1 MLRRTRIE
9 QLYREEAKGVMD
21 KVVSEAFDLCVPD
34 QTNPNSEFRVKQ
46 KFRNGFRQIDLNFPD
61 FYGELNNKIMLE
73 FPDEEEYP
81 ALNNVHTR
89 PKPKFF
95 GKPGTNGVEGH
106 FFNSVL
112 HNAFLLVYNDM
123 NSATNGND
131 VFRKPYTEKI
141 PFKFGK
147 ANKKPFEFKFDADY
161 NISDI
166 HDDFM
171 NILKERERVK
181 AEKEAAE
188 KAAEEAAAKK
198 KKEDEKN
205 KRVQKAINDERQR
218 REEQLEQEEIAKE
231 IEKALANEFPE
242 PTEKDKELQ
251 QMREDAEMENK
262 DGEHVSIDQKALNK
276 SLDNI
281 ANALNG
287 KGPGGIGGPSG
298 TSSASGTSGTSS
310 SKGPGGPDSSKE
322 SGSRVPGEFK
332 QLETSIPNALT
343 NLTGFLAGQY
353 SDDILKLNKEG
364 KELLAKFAETAE
376 TIANE
381 GGGTRRRRKKLTNKS
396 RKQGQVVQRQSG
408 GSYALA
414 AAADDVIQHVIIPG
428 YMKIP
433 ELLLRLMIP
442 LARGQIKKLISEKLE
457 DRPLQ
462 ARVFILTSIEITVHS
477 IIKENMDWYG
487 YFDKN
492 FRESLENYA
501 EQMGELIIKQKMTKR
516 EEALKAEEK
525 KLKNDTKNKS
535 IDHFTLDRANIST
548 KRLARKEAAD
558 KKLAELRTEKT
569 KLQEQGSAAT
579 KINKLTDTFDK
590 IFDTNKLYTYRI
602 ERLKDELNVDLKQI
616 RDNKKIINPSNKNE
630 EIENPFY
637 VYKQK
642 NLNSLNPD
650 KSREERD
657 TVYAHMSLLTQPKAN
672 PDTGGLVRDTR
683 DNILTPLL
691 KLDGEL
697 LQAFKNIPNRYIEV
711 EKNKNFPTKKQVR
724 DLLDDLQI
732 YDQHVID
739 KVNKQLDSVEI
750 ELDDY
755 TKELVT
761 ELKENITNMIIPND
775 VFPHLN
781 TFINDYIATG
791 ETLKPTKE
799 YEQEKKILH
808 KDLTKLADKFIS
820 IPRLPNSTNEERQ
833 TLSKITKEKFHNE
846 IILYKALAF
855 LSDLTSIENNVK
867 DDDLEITEGIN
878 IEINKIISIEKPL
891 SLNIPLSE
899 HAFTGEFIKEK
910 LKDKTQQLYSVYANT
925 IDNKDKRKD
934 LGKVPKNKVDFFY
947 ALEGR
952 IDPPDGIVTGGGIDE
967 NLRKSLED
975 NLRDIFLMEEMI
987 QTDYKAND
995 STYIP
1000 DMGIWDSMSS
1010 LSKEQKRRIFDQ
1022 KKREKRKEM
1031 INKLKDEI
1039 KTAKEHLKT
1048 AENNFKKMDDSYDV
1062 RERDVRIKIKDLVK
1076 EIKDADARKL
1086 KNVKDNIS
1094 SVDKKINARN
1104 EIILRNMKL
1113 IDVQEKK
1120 IEDIKQKRK
1129 DKRLNLMKEIKK
1141 EQEVVDMLYELS
1153 AYISTALRDAGSK
1166 KKFKK
1171 AIEQTGGGV
1180 PRKYPPEYYR
1190 PCCTPA
1196 YLDPNYIKLLLRTFK
1211 RLSANFPDL
1220 IGEFNMLPK
1229 VLEKY
1234 FTDGIFDSLLQQCLC
1249 EKIKKLLMNDPQF
1262 MTFME
1267 VAFKTYPMGVRF
1279 KKQFVDRP
1287 EKTNVGVFFNNF
1299 QQLFELKETRDSADK
1314 VADGVRDIYHAPS
1327 GFMKLFKTN
1336 PEDKKKKQQKQQT
1349 KIDNF
1354 TGKITDRLDAKK
1366 RNILKTSEK

>member
-21 KVVSEAFDLCVPD
+21 KVVNEAFDLCVPD

-106 FFNSVL
+106 FFNSIL

-276 SLDNI
+276 SLNNI

-298 TSSASGTSGTSS
+298 SSSALGTLS
-310 SKGPGGPDSSKE
+310 SKNSSEESKE
-322 SGSRVPGEFK
+322 SGPRVPGEFK
-332 QLETSIPNALT
+332 QLKTGLPDALKK
-343 NLTGFLAGQY
+343 LTGFLAGKY
-353 SDDILKLNKEG
+353 SDDIFDLSEEG
-364 KELLAKFAETAE
+364 KKLLAELDKTAKE
-376 TIANE
+376 IANE

-501 EQMGELIIKQKMTKR
+501 EQMGELIIKQKMTER
-516 EEALKAEEK
+516 EEAIKAEEK
-525 KLKNDTKNKS
+525 KLENDTKDKY
-535 IDHFTLDRANIST
+535 IDNFTLDRETISS
-548 KRLARKEAAD
+548 KRGARKEVAQ

-569 KLQEQGSAAT
+569 KLQEKGSADA
-579 KINKLTDTFDK
+579 KINKLNETFNK
-590 IFDTNKLYTYRI
+590 IFDTKKLYYYRI

-642 NLNSLNPD
+642 NLNLLNPD

-711 EKNKNFPTKKQVR
+711 EENKQFPTKKQVR

-732 YDQHVID
+732 YNQEVINQ
-739 KVNKQLDSVEI
+739 VNKQLDLVEI

-755 TKELVT
+755 TKELVK
-761 ELKENITNMIIPND
+761 ELKKDEILTTATNGVFEKAKKFLANYIPN
-775 VFPHLN
+775 N
-781 TFINDYIATG
+781 TSLKRIDEYENKKKELQNELTERANKGLTIRKTG
-791 ETLKPTKE
+791 E
-799 YEQEKKILH
+799 
-808 KDLTKLADKFIS
+808 
-820 IPRLPNSTNEERQ
+820 EE
-833 TLSKITKEKFHNE
+833 L
-846 IILYKALAF
+846 LYKLLAF

-867 DDDLEITEGIN
+867 DDDLEITEVIKNEIDRIIN
-878 IEINKIISIEKPL
+878 ENTN

-899 HAFTGEFIKEK
+899 DAFTGQFIKDK
-910 LKDKTQQLYSVYANT
+910 LKDTKPKLYSDYAKT
-925 IDNKDKRKD
+925 ITDDEHRRKD

-947 ALEGR
+947 ALEGI
-952 IDPPDGIVTGGGIDE
+952 IDPSDGIVTGSGTHDD
-967 NLRKSLED
+967 LRERLED
-975 NLRDIFLMEEMI
+975 NLKQIFLMEEMI
-987 QTDYKAND
+987 QEDYKAND

-1010 LSKEQKRRIFDQ
+1010 LSKEQRRRILDQ
-1022 KKREKRKEM
+1022 KKREKRTEM
-1031 INKLKDEI
+1031 INKLKEKI
-1039 KTAKEHLKT
+1039 KTAKYELKEQ
-1048 AENNFKKMDDSYDV
+1048 ENNFKKIDDSYDV

-1086 KNVKDNIS
+1086 KNVKDNVS

-1129 DKRLNLMKEIKK
+1129 VKRSELMQEIKK
-1141 EQEVVDMLYELS
+1141 KQEVVDMLYELS

-1287 EKTNVGVFFNNF
+1287 EKTNLGMFFNNF
-1299 QQLFELKETRDSADK
+1299 QQLFELKETRDTADK
-1314 VADGVRDIYHAPS
+1314 VADGVRSIYHWPS
-1327 GFMKLFKTN
+1327 GFMKSSETN
-1336 PEDKKKKQQKQQT
+1336 PEDKKTKQQT

-1354 TGKITDRLDAKK
+1354 TGDIKKRVDAKK
-1366 RNILKTSEK
+1366 NSKTLKNES

>member
-21 KVVSEAFDLCVPD
+21 KVVDEAFDLCVPD

-106 FFNSVL
+106 FFNSLL

-298 TSSASGTSGTSS
+298 ASSVLGTSGSSS
-310 SKGPGGPDSSKE
+310 SKDSSKE
-322 SGSRVPGEFK
+322 SEESGPRVPGEFQK
-332 QLETSIPNALT
+332 LETGLPDALK
-343 NLTGFLAGQY
+343 NLTGFLAGKY
-353 SDDILKLNKEG
+353 SDDIFDLSEEG

-414 AAADDVIQHVIIPG
+414 AAADDVIEHVIIPG

-501 EQMGELIIKQKMTKR
+501 EQMGELIIKQKMTER
-516 EEALKAEEK
+516 EEAIKAEEK
-525 KLKNDTKNKS
+525 KLQKLDDEKENKF
-535 IDHFTLDRANIST
+535 IDVFWNKDKKRADRT
-548 KRLARKEAAD
+548 ARKTAA
-558 KKLAELRTEKT
+558 KEKLKQLGKEKES
-569 KLQEQGSAAT
+569 LQEQGSAAT

-590 IFDTNKLYTYRI
+590 IFDTNNLYKYRI

-711 EKNKNFPTKKQVR
+711 EKNKEFPTKKQVR

-732 YDQHVID
+732 YDQDVINQ
-739 KVNKQLDSVEI
+739 VNEQLDSVEI

-755 TKELVT
+755 TKELVKELKNDEILTTAINGVFEKAKIFLANYITNNNTNLKRTDEYEKTKKELQNKLT
-761 ELKENITNMIIPND
+761 ELANE
-775 VFPHLN
+775 
-781 TFINDYIATG
+781 
-791 ETLKPTKE
+791 
-799 YEQEKKILH
+799 
-808 KDLTKLADKFIS
+808 FIS
-820 IPRLPNSTNEERQ
+820 IPRLPNSTDTEKRNIKKLEERK
-833 TLSKITKEKFHNE
+833 TSKEE
-846 IILYKALAF
+846 LLYKLLAF

-867 DDDLEITEGIN
+867 DDDLEITEHIKN
-878 IEINKIISIEKPL
+878 TIDNLIEEKTN

-899 HAFTGEFIKEK
+899 HAFSGEFITKR
-910 LKDKTQQLYSVYANT
+910 LKDKNPKLNSKYAET
-925 IDNKDKRKD
+925 ITHKDTRKD

-947 ALEGR
+947 ALEAI
-952 IDPPDGIVTGGGIDE
+952 IDPPDGTVEGGGTHDD
-967 NLRKSLED
+967 LRERLED
-975 NLRDIFLMEEMI
+975 NLKDIFLMEEMI

-995 STYIP
+995 NTMP
-1000 DMGIWDSMSS
+1000 NMGMEEYFYG

-1022 KKREKRKEM
+1022 KKRKTRTEM
-1031 INKLKDEI
+1031 INKLKEEI
-1039 KTAKEHLKT
+1039 KTAKDNLKEQ
-1048 AENNFKKMDDSYDV
+1048 ENNFKKIDDSYDV

-1086 KNVKDNIS
+1086 KNVKDNVS

-1113 IDVQEKK
+1113 IDVQETK

-1129 DKRLNLMKEIKK
+1129 VKRLELMKEIKNK
-1141 EQEVVDMLYELS
+1141 QEVVDMLYELS

-1287 EKTNVGVFFNNF
+1287 EKTNLVMFFNNF
-1299 QQLFELKETRDSADK
+1299 QQLFELKERGYADK
-1314 VADGVRDIYHAPS
+1314 VADGVRSIYHWPS
-1327 GFMKLFKTN
+1327 GSMKLFETN

-1366 RNILKTSEK
+1366 KEHPKNI